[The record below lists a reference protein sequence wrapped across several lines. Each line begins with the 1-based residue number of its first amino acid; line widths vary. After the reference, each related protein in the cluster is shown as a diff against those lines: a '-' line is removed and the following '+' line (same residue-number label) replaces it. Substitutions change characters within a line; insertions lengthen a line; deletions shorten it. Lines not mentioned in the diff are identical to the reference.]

1 MAELQGDPNAAIKE
15 LRKQVTSNRISL
27 VKNSLILDPEKLDF
41 WSTISTFFSN
51 TMNDSSSKI
60 GHDVRK

>member
-51 TMNDSSSKI
+51 TMNDS
-60 GHDVRK
+60 